1 MSPIRRRLIVRG
13 RVHGVGF
20 RWSCWDQAQRLSVAG
35 WVKNRPDGTVE
46 VIVEG
51 DEGPVAEL
59 VAWCRQGPPHAR
71 VTGVEVHSEPV
82 RGEPEFRISR

>member
-1 MSPIRRRLIVRG
+1 MSAIRRRLIIRG

-20 RWSCWDQAQRLSVAG
+20 RWSCWEQAQRLSVTG
-35 WVKNRPDGTVE
+35 SVKNRSDGTVE

-51 DEGPVAEL
+51 DDGPVAEL

-71 VTGVEVHSEPV
+71 ITGVEVQSEPV
-82 RGEPEFRISR
+82 RGESAFRIAR